1 MTNVDI
7 NTFFLWRDKSYSRED
22 EVKEPTSVG
31 ALTLGP
37 VNGNDNA

>member
-1 MTNVDI
+1 MTNV
-7 NTFFLWRDKSYSRED
+7 RED